1 MAIQFKKTRLAAAV
15 ATAAMTLGLSTAANA
30 VVVVGGDNGWEV
42 SFDGNVNAFY
52 MNGDHD
58 EGFSGTGWTAPVDVD
73 GTGTFVRQGN
83 NGRADQ
89 AFVSDQLNTS
99 RIQNGFL
106 PAFFS
111 FNVKSPTVNGMTG
124 TARISFAPQISSGN
138 TKNNGYTN
146 ADSALRAGNANDT
159 FGGGGRQGAS
169 IDMREVLVNL
179 EGGFGTASFGRT
191 LSIFGRNAVLKDM
204 TLFGVGGSNMQDGGT
219 TFGRIGRGYTYP
231 DFAARFSYKTPNLG
245 GFQAEVGLYDPSVE
259 QRNNQGNNVL
269 NQTDTPRFEAEANYT
284 TAFSGG
290 SMHFW
295 ADALYQDLETA
306 DRNAAGEATVHGWGV
321 GAEGKYAGFGLT
333 GYYYGGQGLGRSL
346 QFHGGTACDALGRV
360 CEEADNDGYYVQGTY
375 TFNGKTKLGMS
386 YGQSTEDAYGLA
398 TVVGANAAF
407 NNDELMSR
415 DAELSMWTIGVY
427 HDMSSWLKLVAE
439 YSHQKNDF
447 GENEFTGS
455 TGTATEADIF
465 SVGTFFFW

>member
-1 MAIQFKKTRLAAAV
+1 
-15 ATAAMTLGLSTAANA
+15 
-30 VVVVGGDNGWEV
+30 
-42 SFDGNVNAFY
+42 VNAFY
-52 MNGDHD
+52 MTGDHD
-58 EGFSGTGWTAPVDVD
+58 EGFDPTGWTAPDAA
-73 GTGTFVRQGN
+73 GSFANSTP
-83 NGRADQ
+83 
-89 AFVSDQLNTS
+89 QLNTS
-99 RIQNGFL
+99 RINTGFL

-124 TARISFAPQISSGN
+124 TARISFAPQIASDN
-138 TKNNGYTN
+138 TKYSGY
-146 ADSALRAGNANDT
+146 AGRMD
-159 FGGGGRQGAS
+159 GGGGRGTQGSS

-204 TLFGVGGSNMQDGGT
+204 TLFGVGGSAMQGGGT

-231 DFAARFSYKTPNLG
+231 DFNARFSYKTPNLS

-259 QRNNQGNNVL
+259 QVNNRAGAVL
-269 NQTDTPRFEAEANYT
+269 DQTDTPRFEAEANYT

-290 SMHFW
+290 SVHFW
-295 ADALYQDLETA
+295 ADALYQDLESA

-346 QFHGGTACDALGRV
+346 QFHGGTACDAFGTV

-386 YGQSTEDAYGLA
+386 YGQSTEDAFSNGAVLA
-398 TVVGANAAF
+398 GNGNT
-407 NNDELMSR
+407 ELMSR

-427 HDMSSWLKLVAE
+427 HDMTSWLKLIAE
-439 YSHQKNDF
+439 YSHQKNEF
-447 GENEFTGS
+447 GENEVTLS
-455 TGTATEADIF
+455 NGTATEADIF

>member
-42 SFDGNVNAFY
+42 SFDGNVNAMY

-58 EGFSGTGWTAPVDVD
+58 QGFDPLGWTAPVDD
-73 GTGTFVRQGN
+73 GNGNGTFVGAPGAN
-83 NGRADQ
+83 N
-89 AFVSDQLNTS
+89 QLNTS
-99 RIQNGFL
+99 RINTGFL

-124 TARISFAPQISSGN
+124 TARISFAPQIASGN
-138 TKNNGYTN
+138 TKRGAF
-146 ADSALRAGNANDT
+146 ADAGFGD
-159 FGGGGRQGAS
+159 GGGPGTQGSS

-204 TLFGVGGSNMQDGGT
+204 TLFGVGGSAMQNGGT
-219 TFGRIGRGYTYP
+219 TAGRIGRGYTYP
-231 DFAARFSYKTPNLG
+231 DFNARFSYKTPNLS

-259 QRNNQGNNVL
+259 QVNNQAGTVL
-269 NQTDTPRFEAEANYT
+269 DQTDTPRFEAEANYT

-295 ADALYQDLETA
+295 ADALYQDLESS
-306 DRNAAGEATVHGWGV
+306 DRTSAGEATVHGWGV

-333 GYYYGGQGLGRSL
+333 GYYYGGQGLGRSM
-346 QFHGGTACDALGRV
+346 QFHGGTACDAFGTV

-375 TFNGKTKLGMS
+375 TFNGKTKLGIS
-386 YGQSTEDAYGLA
+386 YGESTEDAFGNLDVADAY
-398 TVVGANAAF
+398 VGTPGAQ
-407 NNDELMSR
+407 DRMSR

-427 HDMSSWLKLVAE
+427 HDMTSWLKLIAE
-439 YSHQKNDF
+439 YSHQKNEY
-447 GENEFTGS
+447 GENELYTNVGGGVRN
-455 TGTATEADIF
+455 GTAAEADIF